1 MLQFVEQFRIMVA
14 ADVRAAVLFALNAH
28 SKNGSDGLQKLKAIS
43 RLSGTLDS
51 EALQQYVQHLM
62 AAFPSGQL
70 SLSGEF
76 RPVLCVAAD
85 LAAAERVCLAG
96 FLAHSASPGLR
107 IFPSK
112 RYHTAKILNR
122 GNSL

>member
-1 MLQFVEQFRIMVA
+1 MLHFVKQFRIMVA

-76 RPVLCVAAD
+76 
-85 LAAAERVCLAG
+85 
-96 FLAHSASPGLR
+96 
-107 IFPSK
+107 
-112 RYHTAKILNR
+112 
-122 GNSL
+122 